1 MTILIADD
9 HPLLLNGLKTVLE
22 EMADVT
28 VIGTAINGRQLIDQ
42 LRQHPADLVLLDLNM
57 PRQDGLA
64 TLPLLTRQFP
74 EVKVLV
80 FTSYTQPKLISD
92 VRAMGARGFLLK
104 TSDATTLKAAVGA
117 LLAGG
122 EWFPEEAKPKPPPT
136 DGFTQKFQ
144 LTKREIEVI
153 RLIADGLTTRQ
164 IGERLFVSE
173 FTVNAHRRNIA
184 RKTGTDTPV
193 GLVNF
198 ASEQGLL

>member
-9 HPLLLNGLKTVLE
+9 HPLLLDGLKMVLD
-22 EMADVT
+22 EMDGVT
-28 VIGTAINGRQLIDQ
+28 VIGTATNGRQLIDQ

-74 EVKVLV
+74 QVKVLV
-80 FTSYTQPKLISD
+80 FTSYTQPKIIRD

-104 TSDATTLKAAVGA
+104 TSDATALKVAVGA
-117 LLAGG
+117 VLAGG
-122 EWFPEEAKPKPPPT
+122 DWFPEEAAPQPPPA
-136 DGFTQKFQ
+136 DAFTQKFQ
-144 LTKREIEVI
+144 LTKREIEII

-164 IGERLFVSE
+164 ISERLFVSE

>member
-9 HPLLLNGLKTVLE
+9 HPLLLDGLKMVLD
-22 EMADVT
+22 EMDGVT
-28 VIGTAINGRQLIDQ
+28 VIGTATNGRQLIDQ

-74 EVKVLV
+74 QVKVLV
-80 FTSYTQPKLISD
+80 FTSYTQPKLIRD

-104 TSDATTLKAAVGA
+104 TSDAATLKAAVGA

-122 EWFPEEAKPKPPPT
+122 EWFPEDDTPEPPPA
-136 DGFTQKFQ
+136 DEFTQKFQ
-144 LTKREIEVI
+144 LTKREIEII
-153 RLIADGLTTRQ
+153 RLIAEGLTTRQ
-164 IGERLFVSE
+164 ISERLFLSE

-198 ASEQGLL
+198 AHEQGLV